1 MSRTQRALEEQMDM
15 FEKKKLHDI
24 KSIFMTFVKI
34 ELALNTKLIELLTR
48 GYQEL
53 MQIDEEEDLEV
64 R

>member
-1 MSRTQRALEEQMDM
+1 MDL

-24 KSIFMTFVKI
+24 KSVLLDFMKI
-34 ELALNTKLIELLTR
+34 EISLNAKLIELFTR

-64 R
+64 MKFCVIVL